1 MSASRAQYA
10 CCLCRPHVFD
20 VSLDPRVQCH
30 GGGDYECQSVSDTIC
45 QPVLAFP
52 YMPTS
57 VALLVHR
64 SGAFECPLAHVWQF
78 DDFLLS
84 VADAGA
90 IGVRRRLSGN
100 RAASLTASVLTL
112 TIHSACV
119 FHG

>member
-1 MSASRAQYA
+1 M
-10 CCLCRPHVFD
+10 FD

-45 QPVLAFP
+45 QPVLVFP

-64 SGAFECPLAHVWQF
+64 SGASECPLAHVWQF

-84 VADAGA
+84 VADAGLSA
-90 IGVRRRLSGN
+90 RGEGRRGTGPLPPQ
-100 RAASLTASVLTL
+100 LL
-112 TIHSACV
+112 
-119 FHG
+119 F